1 MIYTVTLNPAL
12 DYIIRLDTVQSADIN
27 RADSAEILYGGKG
40 IDVSLV
46 LKNLGVPNKAL
57 GFVAGFTGYGLRE
70 LLTADGV
77 DTDFVELPDG
87 LTRINV
93 KLFAEK
99 QWDINAPGPKIP
111 ERSLAAFYEK
121 LDRLEAGDTLVMA
134 GAVPENLPQD
144 IYAQIMERLQG
155 KGIRMVVDTSGEALR
170 KVLPLKPFLIKP
182 NHHELSELFDT
193 DVSAEDEEKIV
204 SYAKRLQEMGAVNVL
219 VSRGKCG
226 ATLVDETGAVHTAGI
241 VPGKPVNNVGCGDSM
256 VAGFVAGYETKKD
269 YAYALRLGSA
279 AGNATAFVDGIA
291 SGTEIRNT
299 LERYFS

>member
-1 MIYTVTLNPAL
+1 
-12 DYIIRLDTVQSADIN
+12 
-27 RADSAEILYGGKG
+27 
-40 IDVSLV
+40 
-46 LKNLGVPNKAL
+46 
-57 GFVAGFTGYGLRE
+57 
-70 LLTADGV
+70 
-77 DTDFVELPDG
+77 
-87 LTRINV
+87 
-93 KLFAEK
+93 
-99 QWDINAPGPKIP
+99 
-111 ERSLAAFYEK
+111 
-121 LDRLEAGDTLVMA
+121 MA

-193 DVSAEDEEKIV
+193 EVSAEDEEKIV

-226 ATLVDETGAVHTAGI
+226 ATLVDETGTVHTAGI